1 MTDDDLIVVDD
12 VEEHHAGPSS
22 AVNGV
27 KYPTPQPQPSRTR
40 PLRAAAEQAM
50 ATTLSRLRGSPEA
63 SDRATRSAT
72 GKLGKPQPK
81 LKLKLSERAV
91 AQAPGMSF
99 LGPYD
104 RELDSDDE
112 DLTFEEQFIVRMPPG
127 EDCERVRK
135 MIQSREISNDVWFK
149 FKDSRRGIFHI
160 GNSLYSFKL
169 VDLPCVIEAQK
180 TLDSKQMFKVAD
192 ICQMLVVGDRI
203 QNEEAFTANRNVNIN
218 EFIWPHGITP
228 PLHHTRK
235 RRFRKR
241 VNKRMIESVEEEV
254 ERLLAADNI
263 AMEVKYEVLENVNP
277 DLSDSEFIEHPGP
290 LEAPTPGHPGSEAGD
305 VATPGAD
312 GADEEAE
319 EGEGE
324 EAEPEGDI
332 DEELAAELDLALG
345 DEEEGGEG
353 EDDDDDDEEEE
364 EDESDEDE
372 DDEHAQERKLLNEE
386 IRDLEAAVAKKEN
399 EVAISSNPLIKKR
412 FEDAL
417 KKLSADLEM
426 KRAQRDEM
434 KERQRRKKEGIAV
447 EDPDTDAEVGPHDE
461 VAGGNTTQ
469 GDADLFG
476 SDDPNAMDIG

>member
-1 MTDDDLIVVDD
+1 MIDDDLIVVDD
-12 VEEHHAGPSS
+12 VDEHRAGPSS

-27 KYPTPQPQPSRTR
+27 NHPPPPSQPSRTR
-40 PLRAAAEQAM
+40 PLRAAAEHAM

-63 SDRATRSAT
+63 PERATRST
-72 GKLGKPQPK
+72 SGKLAKPQPK
-81 LKLKLSERAV
+81 LKLKLSERAA

-112 DLTFEEQFIVRMPPG
+112 DLTFEEQFVIRMPPG
-127 EDCERVRK
+127 EDCERLRK
-135 MIQSREISNDVWFK
+135 MIQSREIGNDVWFK

-169 VDLPCVIEAQK
+169 VDLPCVVEAQK
-180 TLDSKQMFKVAD
+180 TLDNKQMFKVAD

-203 QNEEAFTANRNVNIN
+203 QNEEAVTANRNVNID

-228 PLHHTRK
+228 PLHHARK

-254 ERLLAADNI
+254 ERLLAADNL
-263 AMEVKYEVLENVNP
+263 ASEVKYEVLENVNP
-277 DLSDSEFIEHPGP
+277 DLSDSEFIEREEP
-290 LEAPTPGHPGSEAGD
+290 LEAPTPGRQGSEAGD
-305 VATPGAD
+305 VATPGHDLAD
-312 GADEEAE
+312 DDAE
-319 EGEGE
+319 EGE

-345 DEEEGGEG
+345 DEEGE
-353 EDDDDDDEEEE
+353 EDEEDEDEEDEEESDDDDDDE
-364 EDESDEDE
+364 D
-372 DDEHAQERKLLNEE
+372 AQERKLLNEE
-386 IRDLEAAVAKKEN
+386 IRDLEAAVAKKEH
-399 EVAISSNPLIKKR
+399 EVAISANPLIKKR

-434 KERQRRKKEGIAV
+434 KERQRQKKEGIVV

-461 VAGGNTTQ
+461 VETGGNVAQ
-469 GDADLFG
+469 VDVDLFG

>member
-1 MTDDDLIVVDD
+1 MTDNDLIVVDD
-12 VEEHHAGPSS
+12 VEERHASPSS

-27 KYPTPQPQPSRTR
+27 NHPPPQNKPQRTR

-50 ATTLSRLRGSPEA
+50 ATTLRLRGSPEA
-63 SDRATRSAT
+63 PERATRFSS
-72 GKLGKPQPK
+72 GKLNKPQPK
-81 LKLKLSERAV
+81 LKLKLSERAA

-112 DLTFEEQFIVRMPPG
+112 DLTFEEQFVIRMPPG
-127 EDCERVRK
+127 EDCERLRK
-135 MIQSREISNDVWFK
+135 MIQSREIGNDVWFK

-169 VDLPCVIEAQK
+169 VDLPCIIEAQK
-180 TLDSKQMFKVAD
+180 TLDNKQMFKVAD
-192 ICQMLVVGDRI
+192 ICQMLVIGDRI
-203 QNEEAFTANRNVNIN
+203 QNEEAVTANRNVNID
-218 EFIWPHGITP
+218 EFIWQHGITP
-228 PLHHTRK
+228 PLHHVRK

-241 VNKRMIESVEEEV
+241 VNKRTIESVEEEV
-254 ERLLAADNI
+254 ERLLAADNV
-263 AMEVKYEVLENVNP
+263 ASEVKYDVLDNVNP
-277 DLSDSEFIEHPGP
+277 DLSDSEFIEREEP
-290 LEAPTPGHPGSEAGD
+290 LEAPTPGPQGSEAGD
-305 VATPGAD
+305 VATPGLDA
-312 GADEEAE
+312 ADEDAE

-324 EAEPEGDI
+324 DAEPEGDI

-345 DEEEGGEG
+345 DEEEGE
-353 EDDDDDDEEEE
+353 EDEEDE
-364 EDESDEDE
+364 EDEDEQESDEDE
-372 DDEHAQERKLLNEE
+372 DDEDAQERKLLNEE
-386 IRDLEAAVAKKEN
+386 IRDLEAAVTKKEH
-399 EVAISSNPLIKKR
+399 EVTISANPLIKKR

-426 KRAQRDEM
+426 KRAQRDEI

-447 EDPDTDAEVGPHDE
+447 EDPDTDAEGGPQEE
-461 VAGGNTTQ
+461 VEAGVNAVQ

>member
-1 MTDDDLIVVDD
+1 
-12 VEEHHAGPSS
+12 
-22 AVNGV
+22 
-27 KYPTPQPQPSRTR
+27 
-40 PLRAAAEQAM
+40 M
-50 ATTLSRLRGSPEA
+50 ATSLRLRGSPEA
-63 SDRATRSAT
+63 SDRATRLSTA
-72 GKLGKPQPK
+72 KLGKPQPK
-81 LKLKLSERAV
+81 LKLKLSERAA

-112 DLTFEEQFIVRMPPG
+112 DLTFEEQFIIRMPPG
-127 EDCERVRK
+127 EDCERLRK
-135 MIQSREISNDVWFK
+135 MIQSREIGNDVWFK
-149 FKDSRRGIFHI
+149 FKDSRRGIFHV

-180 TLDSKQMFKVAD
+180 TLDNKQMFKVAD
-192 ICQMLVVGDRI
+192 ICQMLVIGDRI
-203 QNEEAFTANRNVNIN
+203 QNEEAVTANRNVNID

-228 PLHHTRK
+228 PLHHVRK

-254 ERLLAADNI
+254 ERLLAADNV
-263 AMEVKYEVLENVNP
+263 ASEVKYEVLENVNP
-277 DLSDSEFIEHPGP
+277 DLSDSEFLEREEP
-290 LEAPTPGHPGSEAGD
+290 LEAPTPGHQGSEAGD
-305 VATPGAD
+305 IATPGAD
-312 GADEEAE
+312 AADEDAD
-319 EGEGE
+319 EGDG
-324 EAEPEGDI
+324 AEPEGDI

-345 DEEEGGEG
+345 DEEEGDED
-353 EDDDDDDEEEE
+353 EDDEDEDD

-372 DDEHAQERKLLNEE
+372 DDEDAQERKLLNEE
-386 IRDLEAAVAKKEN
+386 IRDLEAAVAKKEH
-399 EVAISSNPLIKKR
+399 EVAISANPLIKKR

-461 VAGGNTTQ
+461 VEAGGNPAQ